1 MKNAGFSS
9 ASSKRKYWQ
18 FSKQPSPTILGPN
31 SQKRSGLSKPMQAVI
46 DATDENEDCVTRKLE
61 AALCLKH
68 ARNVGLRSDIVTLR
82 DFALKGGAQYVA
94 REVVR
99 HLSVSSATHAVRVQ
113 RFDEIL
119 PSFCETFAISKDQA
133 MLDCSTDLCRGKL
146 VSASTI
152 EVCCSIARSCSAVS
166 VKCQVAL
173 LVFRAALLCSTT
185 HVALSLSEDSINWA
199 SSDSNLQSE
208 LKEASRILC
217 IDQTVLKYC
226 GSGARELFR
235 VDNPRHAMRLL
246 DFVTGH
252 VERESV
258 LADAISLCDGYHH
271 LCPKSA
277 ACKLLENAMLHQDEG
292 LCTKLL
298 ERLTGHDML
307 LAETAFV
314 HSISF
319 SEEILADCSRRTY
332 AGCSADQ
339 LDVCQLRART
349 IASRMCALNRCAAES
364 KIVTSAQL
372 FAEVDFCLKGNT
384 AEVVRDA
391 FLSIERLQRDHS
403 VYVSLAELARLKTV
417 VHKVSFFIEAFA
429 ESFILG
435 DAAHAPAKLAEAR
448 RVCALLTVLC
458 KQDAR
463 DVWSAASMKVVKS
476 VIAERNEDLLE
487 PFLSCVSMLTP
498 TRDELPIRAQIAVA
512 FALCNESMRPNITP
526 LQGMNKLVNATS
538 LLRDRSIV
546 TATGKMLTEIISFAG
561 HLDLACQILSRC
573 EEVTGETVE
582 SLLRRLQ
589 SRAWHGVSKPYA
601 DGSQLQTNRTLQ
613 KPVFQPSWYV
623 GDGLLLP
630 PKESFAKCLL
640 FCKDMI
646 HVSSASCDGVTGLVS
661 LTGGRGACSLA
672 LRILIHAMSVRV
684 CARAAAKEDWLD
696 ALEDAFGET
705 SRSLAERS
713 LGGTRSGIT
722 SSIVDSQQAVS
733 FLLILPIQEAFAA
746 YSSIIPVAT
755 KTKNSARLFAISNV
769 GLMAAG
775 PEESKTRS
783 VPMSSVGWKRQQKFF
798 EQCRQLSEEAKWWT
812 ILQENAIHFD
822 LQHFQDLKKAANSSA
837 DGSLHMGKSATSY
850 AATIL
855 PALTEKLFQR
865 LDGSNTIRLT
875 SQYSN
880 TFRVPLEIV
889 LRGHVEF
896 LLTASNGMYGS
907 SEKFDRSACE
917 REVISSLRLVQPGS
931 ERISVLKR
939 CLANLDMLEN
949 SGQDYERYGL
959 ALQLYRDALISAHT
973 QGFADGTC
981 NFEAELRVVDR
992 RVDALTIL
1000 SAFFQGD
1007 RIPARPSFSRLFD
1020 DKGTTRPCSILG
1032 PSASSRNE
1040 NVFDPLLPLD
1050 PILSECYDSTVVTA
1064 LAPLCNPLGLPQGYI
1079 HARSLMARF
1088 RRSQGCNVDYPSF
1101 EHDVAPVLNR
1111 IVGNSDRA
1119 LLADWCAQ
1127 QYASNEDEK
1136 LKCYDVFYQS
1146 FILASGEIEQ
1156 RRRQNPTDSVLRA
1169 CELEAL
1175 DKLKGIGLR
1184 KDALADV
1191 LRVKKV
1197 LISSSASENR
1207 AVKQAYARFVSDLEG
1222 YAQTNP
1228 DLSPE
1233 DLIDFLYREGSLLA
1247 TQAILDKSFTFS
1259 MCHFR
1264 QICSTVHE
1272 ACEAIA
1278 DQHSHIVAS
1287 YRASQFA
1294 QQWLFHGDEIKGSF
1308 SDRSVAEPSVRQHL
1322 DSSHDDETN
1331 DFVMDLSTIQ
1341 GMGSSPGTVGSSKNQ
1356 RTSKDVKVSSTE
1368 EVSILRALSAR
1379 EMSDE
1384 VSQRAALRIAF
1395 VLAFSCPD
1403 SGVSEDASKENTNPS
1418 SSLNPSHGA
1427 GKLKR
1432 QLPTRQ
1438 TDGALVHSS
1447 ELLGIAFAKSGAIS
1461 NFIKRSRLFEAE
1473 STGGQRSEMQAPK
1486 TITFAMRHRALQTAA
1501 ILCPQESLEEVIQQ
1515 EGYLRSGNN
1524 EKQCT
1529 LRQCTLGAFVAKE
1542 IEDMGLPLPHSDL
1555 EHLSTMSFSSYAK
1568 ALWRHH
1574 RDNSILRNKKGRL
1587 LLLLIELSL
1596 HSETDAAFMSSVVD
1610 EILHLNLPRTL
1621 LVAMERIAD
1630 SQTKNN
1636 EASLLNEMTAEKAIS
1651 TLASSALT
1659 EMRKLLSEA
1668 DIDDSLMHSDV
1679 SATFESLIKIVF
1691 VFMDPSLASK
1701 EFGLFVTAL
1710 SAACQT
1716 QQKPLAEKLQQ
1727 SITESYK
1734 RCSMRA
1740 RVIKVNVPSEI
1751 CMLPSTIDTASQCTP
1766 VVKPRG

>member
-1 MKNAGFSS
+1 
-9 ASSKRKYWQ
+9 
-18 FSKQPSPTILGPN
+18 L
-31 SQKRSGLSKPMQAVI
+31 KRSGLSKPLHAVI

-68 ARNVGLRSDIVTLR
+68 ARKVGLRRDTVTLR
-82 DFALKGGAQYVA
+82 DFVLKGGAQYVA
-94 REVVR
+94 KELVR

-119 PSFCETFAISKDQA
+119 PSFCETFAVSKDKA
-133 MLDCSTDLCRGKL
+133 MLDCSTDLCRGKHVS
-146 VSASTI
+146 VSAI
-152 EVCCSIARSCSAVS
+152 EVCCSIAWSCSAVS
-166 VKCQVAL
+166 VKCQIAL

-185 HVALSLSEDSINWA
+185 HVALSQLSDDSITWA
-199 SSDSNLQSE
+199 SCDSNLQSE
-208 LKEASRILC
+208 LKEASRILR

-258 LADAISLCDGYHH
+258 LSDAISLCDGYHH
-271 LCPKSA
+271 LCAKSA
-277 ACKLLENAMLHQDEG
+277 ACKLLENSMLHRDEG
-292 LCTKLL
+292 LCTNLL
-298 ERLTGHDML
+298 KRLAKHDML
-307 LAETAFV
+307 LAETAFAR
-314 HSISF
+314 SISF
-319 SEEILADCSRRTY
+319 SEEIFADCSKRTY
-332 AGCSADQ
+332 TGCSADH
-339 LDVCQLRART
+339 LDLCQLRARS
-349 IASRMCALNRCAAES
+349 IASRICAMNRCAAEN
-364 KIVTSAQL
+364 KIVASAQS
-372 FAEVDFCLKGNT
+372 FVEVDFCLKGTT
-384 AEVVRDA
+384 AELVRDA

-403 VYVSLAELARLKTV
+403 VYVSLAELTRLKTV
-417 VHKVSFFIEAFA
+417 VDKVSLFIEAVA
-429 ESFILG
+429 ECFILD
-435 DAAHAPAKLAEAR
+435 DAAQAPAKLAEAR

-463 DVWSAASMKVVKS
+463 DVWGAASTKVVKS
-476 VIAERNEDLLE
+476 VIAERNDDLLE
-487 PFLSCVSMLTP
+487 PFLSCVSMLTA
-498 TRDELPIRAQIAVA
+498 TKDELPIRAQVAVA
-512 FALCNESMRPNITP
+512 FALCNESMRPNISP
-526 LQGMNKLVNATS
+526 LEGMNKLVNATS
-538 LLRDRSIV
+538 LLRDRAIV
-546 TATGKMLTEIISFAG
+546 TATGKMLTEIVSFAG

-573 EEVTGETVE
+573 EEVADETVE
-582 SLLRRLQ
+582 TLLRRLR
-589 SRAWHGVSKPYA
+589 SLAWHGVSKPNA
-601 DGSQLQTNRTLQ
+601 DVSQLRIQTNRTLQ

-630 PKESFAKCLL
+630 PKESFAKCLM

-646 HVSSASCDGVTGLVS
+646 HVSSACFDGVTGLVA

-672 LRILIHAMSVRV
+672 LRILSHAMLVRV
-684 CARAAAKEDWLD
+684 CTKTAVKDDWLD

-722 SSIVDSQQAVS
+722 SSVVDSQQALS
-733 FLLILPIQEAFAA
+733 FLLILPIKEAFAA
-746 YSSIIPVAT
+746 YASIIPVAT

-775 PEESKTRS
+775 PGESKTRS
-783 VPMSSVGWKRQQKFF
+783 VPMSTVGWKRQQKLF

-812 ILQENAIHFD
+812 TLQGNAVDFD
-822 LQHFQDLKKAANSSA
+822 LQHFQDLKAANSSA
-837 DGSLHMGKSATSY
+837 VGSLNMGKSAASY

-855 PALTEKLFQR
+855 PALTEKLFRR

-875 SQYSN
+875 SQYSK

-896 LLTASNGMYGS
+896 LLTASSAMYGS
-907 SEKFDRSACE
+907 CERFDRSACE
-917 REVISSLRLVQPGS
+917 REVLSSLRLVQPGS
-931 ERISVLKR
+931 AQISVLKR
-939 CLANLDMLEN
+939 CLAKLEMLEN

-959 ALQLYRDALISAHT
+959 ALQLYRDTLLSAHA
-973 QGFADGTC
+973 QGSADGTY
-981 NFEAELRVVDR
+981 NFEAELGAVER
-992 RVDALTIL
+992 RRDALTIL

-1007 RIPARPSFSRLFD
+1007 RVSARPSFSRLFD
-1020 DKGTTRPCSILG
+1020 DKGTTRACSILG
-1032 PSASSRNE
+1032 PSASTRNE
-1040 NVFDPLLPLD
+1040 NVFDPLLSLD

-1088 RRSQGCNVDYPSF
+1088 RRSQGCNLEYPSF
-1101 EHDVAPVLNR
+1101 ENDVAPVLRR

-1119 LLADWCAQ
+1119 LLAEWCAQ
-1127 QYASNEDEK
+1127 QYASNENEK
-1136 LKCYDVFYQS
+1136 MKCVDVFHES

-1156 RRRQNPTDSVLRA
+1156 RRRQNPTDTVLRA
-1169 CELEAL
+1169 RESEAL
-1175 DKLKGIGLR
+1175 DKLKRIGLR
-1184 KDALADV
+1184 KDALADI
-1191 LRVKKV
+1191 LKVKEI
-1197 LISSSASENR
+1197 LLSSSASENR

-1222 YAQTNP
+1222 YAQTEP

-1247 TQAILDKSFTFS
+1247 AQATLDKSLTFS

-1264 QICSTVHE
+1264 QICFTVHE
-1272 ACEAIA
+1272 ACETVA

-1322 DSSHDDETN
+1322 DRSHDDETI
-1331 DFVMDLSTIQ
+1331 DFVMDLSTVQ
-1341 GMGSSPGTVGSSKNQ
+1341 GIGSSPGTVGSSKDQ
-1356 RTSKDVKVSSTE
+1356 RTSKDLKVSSTE

-1384 VSQRAALRIAF
+1384 VSLRAALRIAF
-1395 VLAFSCPD
+1395 VLAFSCPASD
-1403 SGVSEDASKENTNPS
+1403 VAEDTSKENTNPTS
-1418 SSLNPSHGA
+1418 SINPSDVA
-1427 GKLKR
+1427 GKMKR
-1432 QLPTRQ
+1432 QQPARQ
-1438 TDGALVHSS
+1438 ADRALFHSS
-1447 ELLGIAFAKSGAIS
+1447 ELLGIVFAKSGAIS
-1461 NFIKRSRLFEAE
+1461 NFIKRSRLFAE
-1473 STGGQRSEMQAPK
+1473 STGGQESETQVPK

-1501 ILCPQESLEEVIQQ
+1501 ILCPQESLEEVIQR

-1529 LRQCTLGAFVAKE
+1529 LRHCALGAFVAKE
-1542 IEDMGLPLPHSDL
+1542 IEEMGLPLPHSDL

-1596 HSETDAAFMSSVVD
+1596 HSETDAVFMSSVVD
-1610 EILHLNLPRTL
+1610 EILQLNLQRTL

-1630 SQTKNN
+1630 SQTRHK
-1636 EASLLNEMTAEKAIS
+1636 EASLLNEMTSEKAIS

-1659 EMRKLLSEA
+1659 EMRKLMSEA
-1668 DIDDSLMHSDV
+1668 DVDGLSICSDV
-1679 SATFESLIKIVF
+1679 SATFESLIKIAFAF
-1691 VFMDPSLASK
+1691 VDPTLASK
-1701 EFGLFVTAL
+1701 QFGIFTIVL

-1716 QQKPLAEKLQQ
+1716 QQNPLAEKLQQ
-1727 SITESYK
+1727 SINESYK

-1740 RVIKVNVPSEI
+1740 RVIKVNAPSEI
-1751 CMLPSTIDTASQCTP
+1751 CILPSTDDKSSQRTP
-1766 VVKPRG
+1766 FVKPRS